1 MTAAVSP
8 SPALDS
14 AASRAPRALAA
25 GPRVPELGAALET
38 EKTADGAISVRALRK
53 SYGALAAVCGID
65 FTVEPGEIFGLIG
78 ADGAGKTTTF
88 QILAGVMEASSGTA
102 AVFGHPARDMR
113 AQTGYLTQSFSLYPD
128 LSVAENIR
136 YIGDLRLIPPHE
148 IAERGHRYLRMFD
161 MDRFSD
167 RLAGK
172 LSGGMKQKLSLVSAL
187 VPQPR
192 VLLLDEPTTG
202 VDPVSRRELW
212 DALVH
217 LAADGLTILVA
228 TPYLDEAERCH
239 RVAFLHRGVIQQI
252 GTPAELRGS
261 LGATRLELRT
271 TDLGAAAKA
280 LATVCGPGLPIDD
293 IQRFGD
299 RLDLLVHD
307 PDRASR
313 TVEKTLASAGLAAG
327 DLSRDEPLLENVLV
341 ARLRSLGD
349 EVSQAPFPGRHDHS
363 ALKGQ
368 VAIGGDRLSKQFGA
382 FTAVDGVSLE
392 VRYGE
397 VYGLLGA
404 NGAGK
409 TTAIRMLCG
418 LLDPSQGQVQ
428 LAGERHDVR
437 SPQVRQR
444 VGYMSQKFSLY
455 DDLPLA
461 SNLQFFAGVYGV
473 PPEERAE
480 KIRWVVSFAGLTG
493 KEDRLIG
500 SLPTGWKQRV
510 AFGAAIMH
518 EPCVLFL
525 DEPTSGVDPLARRA
539 FWTLINRLADSGT
552 AILVT
557 THYLEEAEQCNRLG
571 MMVAGELVAEGSPTG
586 IKSQQPGHLLEI
598 VTDQPQHAED
608 LLRTT
613 TERWRVSLF
622 GERLHVISDDPPA
635 EALRATTAQLT
646 AAGIQ
651 VRSAKESRISLE
663 DAFIHIVERARLQGK
678 VAAED

>member
-1 MTAAVSP
+1 MTAAAAVSP
-8 SPALDS
+8 PTAMAPAAREQ
-14 AASRAPRALAA
+14 AAPAAAAP
-25 GPRVPELGAALET
+25 PPPGAAAE
-38 EKTADGAISVRALRK
+38 DGAISVRALRK
-53 SYGALAAVCGID
+53 SYGAVAAVRGID
-65 FTVEPGEIFGLIG
+65 FTVHPGEIFGLIG

-102 AVFGHPARDMR
+102 AVFGRPAREMR

-136 YIGDLRLIPPHE
+136 YIGDLRLIPPRE
-148 IAERGHRYLRMFD
+148 IAERGQRYLRMFD

-172 LSGGMKQKLSLVSAL
+172 LSGGMKQKLALVSAL
-187 VPQPR
+187 VPQPH

-239 RVAFLHRGVIQQI
+239 RVAFIHGGLIQQI
-252 GTPAELRGS
+252 GTPAELRDS

-271 TDLGAAAKA
+271 ADLGAAEKA
-280 LATVCGPGLPIDD
+280 LAPVCGPGRDVDD

-307 PDRASR
+307 PDAATR
-313 TVEKTLASAGLAAG
+313 TVEATLAAAGLAVS

-341 ARLRSLGD
+341 ARLRSLGG
-349 EVSQAPFPGRHDHS
+349 EVRQVPFPGRHDHT
-363 ALKGQ
+363 AQKGQ
-368 VAIGGDRLSKQFGA
+368 VAIGGDRLTKQFGD
-382 FTAVDGVSLE
+382 FTAVDHVTLE
-392 VRYGE
+392 VRFGE

-409 TTAIRMLCG
+409 TTVIRMLCG
-418 LLDPSQGQVQ
+418 LLEPTSGDVQ
-428 LAGERHDVR
+428 LAGDRRDVR
-437 SPQVRQR
+437 SQEVRQR

-455 DDLPLA
+455 DDLPIA

-480 KIRWVVSFAGLTG
+480 KISWVLSFAGLTG
-493 KEDRLIG
+493 KENQLIG

-518 EPCVLFL
+518 EPSVLFL

-539 FWTLINRLADSGT
+539 FWTLINRLADTGT

-571 MMVAGELVAEGSPTG
+571 FMVAGELVAEGSPTG
-586 IKSQQPGHLLEI
+586 IKSQQPGHLLDI
-598 VTDQPQHAED
+598 VADQPQPAAD

-622 GERLHVISDDPPA
+622 GDHLHVITDAEPA
-635 EALRATTAQLT
+635 AAIRAATAQLA

-651 VRSAKESRISLE
+651 VRSAREGRISLE
-663 DAFIHIVERARLQGK
+663 DAFIHVVERARLAGK